1 MALWGSIDQANNA
14 PKCQVTEGSRVDA
27 NGWTT
32 YANTTTSAFVTG
44 EKFGVF
50 GASPEERANTNGE
63 GNKLTHTG
71 WVLRTEGTGGRAGRV
86 HYETLVATGSISSVD
101 VSDDTV
107 LPE

>member
-14 PKCQVTEGSRVDA
+14 PKFQVTEGSRVDA
-27 NGWTT
+27 NGWVT
-32 YANTTTSAFVTG
+32 YANTTESVFVTG

-50 GASPEERANTNGE
+50 GASPEERANTTGE
-63 GNKLTHTG
+63 GNKLAHTG

-86 HYETLVATGSISSVD
+86 HYETLVASGSISSTD
-101 VSDDTV
+101 TDDDTV